1 MGLNFDLIFIPNS
14 KRFQVSGVRCQDGGA
29 MELKPETLYETS
41 SVYGKIKVGPTTLA
55 RHTQG
60 V

>member
-1 MGLNFDLIFIPNS
+1 MKLHLKSFFSDQTGCF
-14 KRFQVSGVRCQDGGA
+14 SGQRRR
-29 MELKPETLYETS
+29 LYETS
-41 SVYGKIKVGPTTLA
+41 SGYGKIKVGPTTLA

>member
-1 MGLNFDLIFIPNS
+1 
-14 KRFQVSGVRCQDGGA
+14 